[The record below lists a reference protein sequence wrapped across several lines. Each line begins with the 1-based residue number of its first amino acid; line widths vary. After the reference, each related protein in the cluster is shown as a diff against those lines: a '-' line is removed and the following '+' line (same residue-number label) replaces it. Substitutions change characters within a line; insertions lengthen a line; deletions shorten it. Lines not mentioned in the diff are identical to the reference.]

1 MNGRC
6 AQLPLTHRFIPV
18 THPPTPTRLTNRF
31 IPPPATRL
39 TNRFIPPP
47 ATRLT
52 NRFIPPPATRLT
64 NRFIPPPA
72 FTASAPTTEHTHS
85 PSPISHQRRRATR

>member
-18 THPPTPTRLTNRF
+18 THPPTP
-31 IPPPATRL
+31 TRL